1 MKITT
6 KFVSDYEFESLNEA
20 GNVARIDMYDKES
33 KQAFSPMEHL
43 LSAVAACASV
53 DAVQMLKKKRK
64 IVNAFTIE
72 SEGDRRTDYP
82 KAFTHITLKF
92 ILKSPNTSEEEL
104 AKVIKLAVDKYC
116 SVSASLSDKIDLK
129 VESIVENV

>member
-1 MKITT
+1 MKIIT
-6 KFVSDYEFESLNEA
+6 KFVSDYEFESINEA
-20 GNVARIDMYDKES
+20 GNYAKIDMYEKQF

-64 IVNAFTIE
+64 TVNEFTIE
-72 SEGDRRTDYP
+72 SDGIRRTEYP

-92 ILKSPNTSEEEL
+92 LLKSPNTTEEEL
-104 AKVIKLAVDKYC
+104 AKVVKLAVDKYC
-116 SVSASLSDKIDLK
+116 SVSASLSDKIEFTVLSAVK
-129 VESIVENV
+129 AE

>member
-92 ILKSPNTSEEEL
+92 ILKSPNTSEQEL

-116 SVSASLSDKIDLK
+116 SVSASLNDKIDLK